1 MIFNMQEPIMSSSSV
16 VYDSDT
22 ASEERPPSQP
32 ARTKIHANFKVA
44 RPPPKSSLRLAPK
57 LLLQIQ
63 QVAVNHRPVPVLEIW
78 QPPFRKSKLTRDFPQ
93 RPKLRSGDI
102 YATSNEPYI
111 MHANSIRADSTNS
124 SEIEEDC
131 CTPHRDIIA
140 ALCQSATGETP
151 ASSIYFRSARSSW
164 QGSVGVTGSEKT
176 PCYRFTIKN
185 DEDGNRDSVDP
196 GRMIL
201 QWEKRSSTGKDNG
214 PDSDYLVLFL
224 IDRTAKRKSRLAT
237 MTMGGLE
244 ILVRKSSVMEHL
256 QICMDLTDPLPTTHG
271 ASAHEALEA
280 WVYTELLTL
289 GVWVAQ
295 QEGWHGLAS

>member
-22 ASEERPPSQP
+22 ASEERPSSQP

-102 YATSNEPYI
+102 YATSNEPYT
-111 MHANSIRADSTNS
+111 MHASSIRADSTNS

-140 ALCQSATGETP
+140 ALCQSSNGETP
-151 ASSIYFRSARSSW
+151 ASSIYFRNARSSW
-164 QGSVGVTGSEKT
+164 QGSVGVAGPEKT

-185 DEDGNRDSVDP
+185 DENKDSVDP

-214 PDSDYLVLFL
+214 PGSDYFVLFL
-224 IDRTAKRKSRLAT
+224 IDRTARRKSRLAT

-256 QICMDLTDPLPTTHG
+256 QICMDLTDPLPTTNG
-271 ASAHEALEA
+271 ASAHEALGA
-280 WVYTELLTL
+280 WVYTQLLTL

-295 QEGWHGLAS
+295 QERWHELAS

>member
-1 MIFNMQEPIMSSSSV
+1 MIFNMQEPLMSTSSV

-22 ASEERPPSQP
+22 ASEERPSSQCT
-32 ARTKIHANFKVA
+32 RTKIHAKFQVA

-63 QVAVNHRPVPVLEIW
+63 QIAANHRPVPVLEIW
-78 QPPFRKSKLTRDFPQ
+78 QPPFCKSKLTREFAQ

-102 YATSNEPYI
+102 YATSNEPY
-111 MHANSIRADSTNS
+111 MMRANSSRAQSTIS
-124 SEIEEDC
+124 ASQDEDNC
-131 CTPHRDIIA
+131 VPHRDIVA
-140 ALCQSATGETP
+140 ALCQSAGETP
-151 ASSIYFRSARSSW
+151 SSSIHFREARSTW
-164 QGSVGVTGSEKT
+164 QGSAGVAGLEKT

-185 DEDGNRDSVDP
+185 DEDAKQESETP

-201 QWEKRSSTGKDNG
+201 QWEKRTSSAKSE
-214 PDSDYLVLFL
+214 PDSEQFVLFL
-224 IDRTAKRKSRLAT
+224 IDRTARRKSRLAT
-237 MTMGGLE
+237 MTRSGLE

-256 QICMDLTDPLPTTHG
+256 QICMDLTNPLQTTSG

-280 WVYTELLTL
+280 WLYTEVLTL

>member
-1 MIFNMQEPIMSSSSV
+1 MSSSSV

-22 ASEERPPSQP
+22 ASDERPPSQP
-32 ARTKIHANFKVA
+32 TRTKIHANFKVA

-78 QPPFRKSKLTRDFPQ
+78 QPPFRKSKLTREFPQ

-102 YATSNEPYI
+102 YVTSNEPYM
-111 MHANSIRADSTNS
+111 MHTNSIRKDSTNS
-124 SEIEEDC
+124 SESEEDC
-131 CTPHRDIIA
+131 NTPHRDIIA
-140 ALCQSATGETP
+140 ALCQSSTGETP
-151 ASSIYFRSARSSW
+151 ASSIYFRNARSSW
-164 QGSVGVTGSEKT
+164 QGSVGTAGSEKT
-176 PCYRFTIKN
+176 PCYRFTIRN
-185 DEDGNRDSVDP
+185 DQEGDQDSGNR

-214 PDSDYLVLFL
+214 PDSDQFVLFL
-224 IDRTAKRKSRLAT
+224 IDRTARRKSRLAT
-237 MTMGGLE
+237 MTRGGLE
-244 ILVRKSSVMEHL
+244 ILVRKSSIMEHL
-256 QICMDLTDPLPTTHG
+256 QICMDLTDPLPATG
-271 ASAHEALEA
+271 DASAREALEA
-280 WVYTELLTL
+280 WLYTEILTL